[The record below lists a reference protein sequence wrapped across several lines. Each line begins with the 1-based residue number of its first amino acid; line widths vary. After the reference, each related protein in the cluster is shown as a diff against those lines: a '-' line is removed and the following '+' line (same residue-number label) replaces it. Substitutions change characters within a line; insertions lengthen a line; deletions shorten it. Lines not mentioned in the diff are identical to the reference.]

1 MNKNKGR
8 TKAELPPIIKIALVD
23 DHQLFR
29 DGVAA
34 LLKDYEE
41 LRVVI
46 EAGNGSELLK
56 QLRQKQP
63 HVVLLDIQMPGED
76 GIEITKILTEKYP
89 ALKIIILSM
98 NNEDVLIFDAIAGGA
113 HGFLPK
119 DKTVEEVV
127 DAIYSVMENGRYYSE
142 RVANALAL
150 GTRGIARS
158 VSYPASRLTA
168 KEVEVLRWICRQ
180 KTNKE
185 IASSLGVS
193 TRTVESQRNS
203 ILQKTGTRNTAGL
216 VVYALKN
223 KLISLIDLE

>member
-1 MNKNKGR
+1 MSKNKSR

-29 DGVAA
+29 DGVVA

-46 EAGNGSELLK
+46 EAGNGNDLLQ
-56 QLRQKQP
+56 QLRQRQP
-63 HVVLLDIQMPGED
+63 HVVLLDIQMPGAS
-76 GIEITKILTEKYP
+76 GIEIAKLLAEKYP
-89 ALKIIILSM
+89 ALKIIMLSM
-98 NNEDVLIFDAIAGGA
+98 HNDDVLIFEAIANGA

-150 GTRGIARS
+150 GSKGLVRS
-158 VSYPASRLTA
+158 LSYPASRLTT

-185 IASSLGVS
+185 IAAGLGVS